1 MSSVKTPTK
10 PDALLA
16 TVGFQKNKI
25 DLGGKLSVEGKI
37 IQLTQKEN
45 LILSLEL
52 NFKDFI

>member
-16 TVGFQKNKI
+16 TVGFRKNKI